1 MGEQNQSEAGM
12 REERAEVLFRFL
24 KSAEKKEAVF
34 SDEEHKRQFIEN
46 LTTEGFLQFLNGI
59 NGILRG
65 KKKAAWKRDGETVE
79 VVQMFYGIKFSKEY
93 IPPAYED
100 KPELL
105 EKVLSVAKVMNRSG
119 KSFEEIAFVIS
130 ATINAV
136 HPFNDGNGR
145 TSRIVYQLLT
155 KGFSEENKKEL
166 QAVLLEFGRGAV
178 DINPGLI
185 QVEINDLVKKEVDV
199 DNPEKILK
207 T

>member
-12 REERAEVLFRFL
+12 REERAEALFRFL

-65 KKKAAWKRDGETVE
+65 KKKAEWKRDGETVK
-79 VVQMFYGIKFSKEY
+79 VDQMFYGIKFSKEY

-105 EKVLSVAKVMNRSG
+105 EKVA
-119 KSFEEIAFVIS
+119 
-130 ATINAV
+130 
-136 HPFNDGNGR
+136 
-145 TSRIVYQLLT
+145 LLP
-155 KGFSEENKKEL
+155 N
-166 QAVLLEFGRGAV
+166 VWV
-178 DINPGLI
+178 NI
-185 QVEINDLVKKEVDV
+185 
-199 DNPEKILK
+199 
-207 T
+207 